1 MVKLA
6 LLGESYP
13 AQLRENPQ
21 ALRDVQVVWAGTS
34 LEAFRKEV
42 PERRPDVLALD
53 FHELDG
59 VDTGVVPTLLENS
72 RARHAIV
79 TYRFAKR
86 GVLQHYPAGKVRLLQ
101 GPISLSLLRAH
112 VHLAALDE
120 MMQPAAARPP
130 APLPAPITP
139 RPAPMA
145 AAPASAP
152 ALQWGGPES
161 GALATVTVPATPKAP
176 RYSSDQLGQLLEISS
191 VVQCECPNHL
201 SQIVSSL
208 QAFEEYSKHC
218 ENKNEADRQ
227 VHALLY
233 KYTAAA
239 RAVMEEALGA
249 LVKHENITL

>member
-21 ALRDVQVVWAGTS
+21 ALRDVQVVWSGTS
-34 LEAFRKEV
+34 LEAFRQEV

-59 VDTGVVPTLLENS
+59 LESGVVPALLENS
-72 RARHAIV
+72 RARHAVV

-86 GVLQHYPAGKVRLLQ
+86 GVLQQYPAGKVRLLQ

-112 VHLAALDE
+112 VHLAALDD
-120 MMQPAAARPP
+120 MMQPGPMRPV
-130 APLPAPITP
+130 APLAPVP
-139 RPAPMA
+139 LSVAAP
-145 AAPASAP
+145 PASASIVQLG
-152 ALQWGGPES
+152 AREGGP
-161 GALATVTVPATPKAP
+161 LATVTVPATPKAP
-176 RYSSDQLGQLLEISS
+176 RYSADQLGQLLEISS

-218 ENKNEADRQ
+218 ENRNEADKQ
-227 VHALLY
+227 VHSLLY

-239 RAVMEEALGA
+239 RAVMEEALAA
-249 LVKHENITL
+249 LVKHENISL

>member
-21 ALRDVQVVWAGTS
+21 ALRDVQVVWSGAS
-34 LEAFRKEV
+34 LDSFRSEV
-42 PERRPDVLALD
+42 PEKRPDVLALD
-53 FHELDG
+53 FHELDR
-59 VDTGVVPTLLENS
+59 VDTGVVPALLESS

-86 GVLQHYPAGKVRLLQ
+86 GVLQRYPESKVRLLQ

-112 VHLAALDE
+112 VHLAALDD
-120 MMQPAAARPP
+120 MMQPAAARAPTPP
-130 APLPAPITP
+130 APT
-139 RPAPMA
+139 RPAAVPLSPA
-145 AAPASAP
+145 A
-152 ALQWGGPES
+152 LEGGS
-161 GALATVTVPATPKAP
+161 LTTVQVPAVPKAP
-176 RYSSDQLGQLLEISS
+176 RYSADQLGQLLEISS

-218 ENKNEADRQ
+218 ENRNEADRQ

-233 KYTAAA
+233 RYTAAA
-239 RAVMEEALGA
+239 RAVMEEALTA
-249 LVKHENITL
+249 LVKHENISL

>member
-21 ALRDVQVVWAGTS
+21 ALRDVQVVWSGTS
-34 LEAFRKEV
+34 LESFHKEV

-53 FHELDG
+53 FHELDS
-59 VDTGVVPTLLENS
+59 VDSGVVPAMLENS

-79 TYRFAKR
+79 TYRFARR
-86 GVLQHYPAGKVRLLQ
+86 GVLQQYPAGKVRLLQ

-112 VHLAALDE
+112 VHLAALDD
-120 MMQPAAARPP
+120 MMQPVVPRPLAP
-130 APLPAPITP
+130 APTRPVAPAPVV
-139 RPAPMA
+139 A
-145 AAPASAP
+145 ATVAPASLIQMGA
-152 ALQWGGPES
+152 S
-161 GALATVTVPATPKAP
+161 GEEALATVTVAATPKAP
-176 RYSSDQLGQLLEISS
+176 RYSPEQLGQLLEISS

-201 SQIVSSL
+201 SQIVSGL

-218 ENKNEADRQ
+218 ENRNEADKQ

-239 RAVMEEALGA
+239 RAVMEEALAA
-249 LVKHENITL
+249 LVKHENISL